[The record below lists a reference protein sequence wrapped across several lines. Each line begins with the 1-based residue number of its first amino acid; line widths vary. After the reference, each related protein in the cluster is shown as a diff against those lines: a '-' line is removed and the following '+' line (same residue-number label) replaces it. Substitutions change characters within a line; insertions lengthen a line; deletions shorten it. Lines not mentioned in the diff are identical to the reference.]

1 MPIQQTIRI
10 NPLDLQK
17 NTSIGVSLPFNGPGV
32 FNKTFTTR
40 DQIKSNM
47 VNLILTNKGE
57 RIMNPEFGA
66 DVRRSL
72 FEQITDD
79 TSTSIT
85 EHIAEAVSTFIPEV
99 TLTNIDVTTDPDSN
113 TINVLIEYKINI
125 SGTADQ
131 IHVQFI

>member
-1 MPIQQTIRI
+1 MPIQQTTRI

-17 NTSIGVSLPFNGPGV
+17 NISIGVSLPFNGPGV
-32 FNKTFTTR
+32 FNKTYSTR

-47 VNLILTNKGE
+47 INLILTNKGE
-57 RIMNPEFGA
+57 RVMNPEFGS

-79 TSTSIT
+79 LNTIISEKITTSVSI
-85 EHIAEAVSTFIPEV
+85 FIPEV
-99 TLTNIDVTTDPDSN
+99 TITNINVTTNPDEN
-113 TINVLIEYKINI
+113 TINVVVNYKINI

-131 IHVQFI
+131 IHVQFV

>member
-1 MPIQQTIRI
+1 MPIQQTIRV

-17 NTSIGVSLPFNGPGV
+17 NISIGVSLPFNGQGV

-47 VNLILTNKGE
+47 INLILTNKGE
-57 RIMNPEFGA
+57 RVMNPEFGA
-66 DVRRSL
+66 DVRKSL

-79 TSTSIT
+79 TTNIIKT
-85 EHIAEAVSTFIPEV
+85 RIINAVSTFIPEV
-99 TLTNIDVTTDPDSN
+99 TLTNIDITTIPDNN
-113 TINVLIEYKINI
+113 TINILIEYKINI

>member
-17 NTSIGVSLPFNGPGV
+17 NTSIGVSLPFNGQGV

-72 FEQITDD
+72 FEQITDN
-79 TSTSIT
+79 TSTNIT
-85 EHIAEAVSTFIPEV
+85 DHIISAVSTFIPEV
-99 TLTNIDVTTDPDSN
+99 TLTNVDVTTIPDSN

>member
-17 NTSIGVSLPFNGPGV
+17 NTSIGISLPFNGPGV

-47 VNLILTNKGE
+47 INLILTNKGE

-66 DVRRSL
+66 DIRKSL

-79 TSTSIT
+79 TVTSIT
-85 EHIAEAVSTFIPEV
+85 EHIVEAVSTFIPEV
-99 TLTNIDVTTDPDSN
+99 TLTNVDVTVVPDSN